1 MGNGQVNGV
10 VATEEFIWLSARII
24 IRHINKGLIRYL
36 CRIDRWYDVLLNR
49 AFYREFMQRTFRV
62 IVSTFFLL
70 FSLLLSP
77 FSHANERERV
87 LVFAASSM
95 TTALDQIAQAYQ
107 KQTERT
113 VILSYA
119 SSSALAR
126 QLAYGA
132 PADIYVSANEKWMN
146 YAVDQAVI
154 NANTLSPW
162 VSNALV
168 VVSARDDISQVNLD
182 EASFLHAIGN
192 ARMAIADPTHV
203 PAGIYAKESLENLQ
217 LWSVLANKLAYSNSV
232 RAALALV
239 ERKEAPIGIVYRSDA
254 IASKAVHVVADVPDT
269 SHAPIIFPKAM
280 TKDASEAAAQ
290 FFDFLS
296 SDDAHRILA
305 EQGFNLVS
313 SSLSDQELTK

>member
-1 MGNGQVNGV
+1 
-10 VATEEFIWLSARII
+10 
-24 IRHINKGLIRYL
+24 
-36 CRIDRWYDVLLNR
+36 
-49 AFYREFMQRTFRV
+49 MQRTFRV

-77 FSHANERERV
+77 FSSANDGERV

-95 TTALDQIAQAYQ
+95 TTALDQIAQSYQ
-107 KQTERT
+107 EQTGRT
-113 VILSYA
+113 VTLSYA

-132 PADIYVSANEKWMN
+132 PADIYISANEKWMD

-154 NANTLSPW
+154 DVNTLSPW

-168 VVSARDDISQVNLD
+168 VVSARQALTQIKLD
-182 EASFLHAIGN
+182 SASLIHAIGN
-192 ARMAIADPTHV
+192 ARMAIANPAHV

-217 LWSVLANKLAYSNSV
+217 LWSALAEKLAYSNSV

-254 IASKAVHVVADVPDT
+254 VASKAVHVVAEVPDA
-269 SHAPIIFPKAM
+269 SHVPIIFPKAM
-280 TKDASEAAAQ
+280 TQEASGAAAH
-290 FFDFLS
+290 FFEFLS
-296 SDDAHRILA
+296 TDDAHKILE
-305 EQGFNLVS
+305 EQGFNVVS
-313 SSLSDQELTK
+313 SVPSDMEATQ